1 MLCYANYNG
10 GMIMNKT
17 NKNLNL
23 ALRILIIL
31 SWIMSNVSLFMMI
44 TGVKNINTD
53 GLDKDNVGERLLDV
67 VSDFAKNTTFYY
79 VVLGMTACCLVLAI
93 VTRYKTKMVSY
104 VFKIIAL
111 VITVL
116 SQIAGITY
124 IGALGELKNVT
135 VKFSG
140 TSKDAIVAGLKE
152 AGVSGDVDSIA
163 ATLLNNNEA
172 AATLGAYMLTIIVL
186 FILMITSIHC
196 LVKREDPNN
205 IENSGEQQQY

>member
-1 MLCYANYNG
+1 
-10 GMIMNKT
+10 MNKT

>member
-172 AATLGAYMLTIIVL
+172 AATLGAI
-186 FILMITSIHC
+186 C
-196 LVKREDPNN
+196 
-205 IENSGEQQQY
+205 